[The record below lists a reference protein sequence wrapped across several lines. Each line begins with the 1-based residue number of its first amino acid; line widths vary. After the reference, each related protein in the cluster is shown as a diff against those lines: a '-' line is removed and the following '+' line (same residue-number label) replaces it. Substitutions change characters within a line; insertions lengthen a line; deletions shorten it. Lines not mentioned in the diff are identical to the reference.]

1 MDSRVEALS
10 LVTSGGKRNGA
21 HSYSS
26 DMSVSQPAGNPLRR
40 GADPFFTAH
49 PKRAR

>member
-10 LVTSGGKRNGA
+10 LVTSGGRRNGA

-26 DMSVSQPAGNPLRR
+26 DISVSQPAGNRPRRAVVNVAPLPHVR
-40 GADPFFTAH
+40 
-49 PKRAR
+49 

>member
-10 LVTSGGKRNGA
+10 LVTSGGRRNGA

-26 DMSVSQPAGNPLRR
+26 DISVSQPAGNRPCRAAVNV
-40 GADPFFTAH
+40 GPS
-49 PKRAR
+49 PRAR